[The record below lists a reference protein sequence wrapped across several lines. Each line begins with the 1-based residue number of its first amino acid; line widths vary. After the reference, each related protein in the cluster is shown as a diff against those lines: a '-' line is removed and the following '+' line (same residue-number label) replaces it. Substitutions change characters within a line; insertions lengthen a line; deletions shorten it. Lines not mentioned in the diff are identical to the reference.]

1 MLIARDY
8 SRKSGAKVL
17 LFLHICKKKCE
28 KVSMFQRL
36 KLFFEGFMPPKGRWD
51 VRDEW
56 NNSLCMSGRR
66 WGVLRLITRL
76 SYVYL
81 TYMLRISYVYVT

>member
-28 KVSMFQRL
+28 KVVKFRCFNVFLGNATIMIWSF
-36 KLFFEGFMPPKGRWD
+36 
-51 VRDEW
+51 
-56 NNSLCMSGRR
+56 
-66 WGVLRLITRL
+66 
-76 SYVYL
+76 
-81 TYMLRISYVYVT
+81 

>member
-28 KVSMFQRL
+28 KVAMFQRL
-36 KLFFEGFMPPKGRWD
+36 KLFFEGFMPPKGRWG
-51 VRDEW
+51 VRSE
-56 NNSLCMSGRR
+56 
-66 WGVLRLITRL
+66 
-76 SYVYL
+76 
-81 TYMLRISYVYVT
+81 

>member
-1 MLIARDY
+1 MFNGLKGYSIRYCSSRKNAYSMLIARDY

-28 KVSMFQRL
+28 KVAMFQRL
-36 KLFFEGFMPPKGRWD
+36 KLFFEGSMPLKGRWG

-56 NNSLCMSGRR
+56 NNSLCMSGGR
-66 WGVLRLITRL
+66 
-76 SYVYL
+76 
-81 TYMLRISYVYVT
+81 

>member
-28 KVSMFQRL
+28 KVVKFWC
-36 KLFFEGFMPPKGRWD
+36 FEGFMPPKGRWD

-56 NNSLCMSGRR
+56 NNSLCMSGGR

-76 SYVYL
+76 SYVYP
-81 TYMLRISYVYVT
+81 TYMLRISYVYGT

>member
-28 KVSMFQRL
+28 KGVKFWC
-36 KLFFEGFMPPKGRWD
+36 FVGFIWEHGGGH
-51 VRDEW
+51 VRF
-56 NNSLCMSGRR
+56 SLVINR
-66 WGVLRLITRL
+66 VILRV
-76 SYVYL
+76 SYVYP
-81 TYMLRISYVYVT
+81 TYMVRISYVIDKGLDNGRPLMDGRA